1 MVRALLLL
9 SGAVAAL
16 ALSACSP
23 SLDKQVLG
31 KWKYSVTLDV
41 NLDDK
46 EASGPGQMKLDCSYE
61 LFENKS
67 STADCKYQ
75 FGGETKGEDGAPV
88 KLLVEGSLKA
98 TGEWSVSDKI
108 ILDKVVD
115 SKATVDVFTVNNA
128 RIDDAAVLENLRGEM
143 NSTFVKGETSKL
155 KTLAIEKDKWSFEQE
170 VDGKPVAVTATRL

>member
-1 MVRALLLL
+1 MVRALLVFVGTTVAL
-9 SGAVAAL
+9 S
-16 ALSACSP
+16 LSACSP

-46 EASGPGQMKLDCSYE
+46 DANGPGRMKLDCSYE

-75 FGGETKGEDGAPV
+75 FGGETKGEDGSPIKMA
-88 KLLVEGSLKA
+88 VEGGLKA
-98 TGEWSVSDKI
+98 TGEWSITDKI

-115 SKATVDVFTVNNA
+115 SKATVDVFTVNDA
-128 RIDDAAVLENLRGEM
+128 KIDDPAVIENLRGEM

-155 KTLAIEKDKWSFEQE
+155 KTLAIDKDKWSFEHE
-170 VDGKPVAVTATRL
+170 VDGKPVAVTATRS